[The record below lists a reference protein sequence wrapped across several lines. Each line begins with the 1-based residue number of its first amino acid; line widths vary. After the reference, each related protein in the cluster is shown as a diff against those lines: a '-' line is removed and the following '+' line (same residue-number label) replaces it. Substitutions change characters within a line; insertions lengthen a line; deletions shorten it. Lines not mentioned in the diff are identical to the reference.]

1 MHTKPYLFLFFMFVS
16 FKTLSQEEVNVDFLV
31 IDDLTEAAVS
41 NAQIY
46 LKSGTYVGVTAEQ
59 GKVSFRSTKDISLQ
73 IVVFSYDYKIYES
86 VVSIKNENARFT
98 IRLEKLSEDLSEV
111 FIENYQKKVFNL
123 KRLKDVE
130 GTAIYAGKKTEVVLV
145 DQVVGNL
152 ASNNARQVM
161 SQVVGLNIYDVG
173 DGGLQLSVGGRGL
186 DPNRTAN
193 FNTRQNGY
201 DISADVLGYPESY
214 YTPTAES
221 LSEIQVIRGAASLQY
236 GTQFGGLIN
245 FKLKEPVK
253 NKALEFT
260 TRNTLGS
267 FGLKT
272 SFNSISGTKGKV
284 SYYTFLN
291 YKDGAGY
298 RKNSN
303 FNSKN
308 FYGYIA
314 YDFSENTKLS
324 FEGTYLN
331 YLAKQSGGLSDKQ
344 FLEDP
349 RQSQRTRNWFEVHW
363 KLFALKFKH
372 KISQRTDFS
381 LNLFALDAHR
391 KSLGFRVNPTFSEP
405 NPFLDVDEQDQNGN
419 FLHERDLLVGVFR
432 NWGAETRLLTRY
444 NVFSKDAVLLIGSK
458 IYNAN
463 NTSQQ
468 GPGSKGSDADF
479 NFYSAEFPQYSNQS
493 KFKYPN
499 FNASVFAEN
508 IFKLSDYFSLTPGV
522 RYEYIKTLSEGTYSP
537 ELIEDNNRFE
547 RNILLFGLGA
557 SFKPT
562 NYFESYANISQNY
575 RSVTF
580 SDIRVTSPSFSV
592 AEDITDEKGYTAD
605 IGVRGK
611 YRKFVSY
618 DANLFGLLYEGKIG
632 TNFEDRVGWVRG
644 NIGTAVVYGL
654 ESLIDWNLQ
663 ETFWEN
669 QSNYKFNV
677 FINAAITDSKYTK
690 SRFNGVQGKKVEFI
704 PLVNMK
710 SGIGFGFKNIVG
722 SLQYTYLS
730 EQYTDVTN
738 APYNPNN
745 MLTVAGAIPSYDI
758 LDLSFAYTYK
768 MFKFETGIN
777 NLLNRSYFTRRATGY
792 PGPGIITSD
801 PRSYYFTMQ
810 LKL

>member
-1 MHTKPYLFLFFMFVS
+1 MHIKQYLFSFFILVS
-16 FKTLSQEEVNVDFLV
+16 FQMLSQEEVNVDFFV
-31 IDDLTEAAVS
+31 VDDTTENVVS
-41 NAQIY
+41 TAQIY
-46 LKSGTYVGVTAEQ
+46 LKSGKYIGTTSEEGNVTFRGPEN
-59 GKVSFRSTKDISLQ
+59 KSFQ
-73 IVVFSYDYKIYES
+73 IIVFSYEYQIYEQ
-86 VVSIKNENARFT
+86 VVNMTNDTASFT
-98 IRLEKLSEDLSEV
+98 IRLKKLSEELSEV

-123 KRLKDVE
+123 KRFKDVE

-145 DQVVGNL
+145 DQIVGNL

-214 YTPTAES
+214 YTPTAEA
-221 LSEIQVIRGAASLQY
+221 LAEIQVIRGAASLQY

-253 NKALEFT
+253 NKEIEFV
-260 TRNTLGS
+260 TRNTVGS

-272 SFNSISGTKGKV
+272 NFSSLSGTKGKF
-284 SYYTFLN
+284 SYYTFFN
-291 YKDGAGY
+291 YKEGDGY
-298 RKNSN
+298 RANSN
-303 FNSKN
+303 FDSKN

-314 YDFSENTKLS
+314 YDFSKKTKLS
-324 FEGTYLN
+324 FEATYLN
-331 YLAKQSGGLSDKQ
+331 YLAKQSGGLSDVQ

-349 RQSQRTRNWFEVHW
+349 SQSNRTRNWFEVNW
-363 KLFALKFKH
+363 KLLALKFKH
-372 KISQRTDFS
+372 KISEKTDFS

-391 KSLGFRVNPTFSEP
+391 KSLGFRVNQRFSEP
-405 NPFLDVDEQDQNGN
+405 NPFDTDEQDQNGN
-419 FLHERDLLVGVFR
+419 FLQERDLLVGVFR
-432 NWGAETRLLTRY
+432 NWGAETRWLTRY
-444 NVFSKDAVLLIGSK
+444 KAFSKDAVLLVGSK

-479 NFYSAEFPQYSNQS
+479 DFYSSEFPQYRNQS
-493 KFKYPN
+493 EFKYPN

-508 IFKLSDYFSLTPGV
+508 IFKFSDYFSLTPGV
-522 RYEYIKTLSEGTYSP
+522 RYEYIKTISEGTYSP

-547 RNILLFGLGA
+547 RNILLVGLGA
-557 SFKPT
+557 SYKPT

-580 SDIRVTSPSFSV
+580 SDIRVTSPSFTV

-632 TNFEDRVGWVRG
+632 TNFEDRVGWVRD

-663 ETFWEN
+663 ETFWKN
-669 QSNYKFNV
+669 SNYKLNI
-677 FINAAITDSKYTK
+677 FINGAITDSKYTK
-690 SRFNGVQGKKVEFI
+690 SRFNGVAGKKVEFI
-704 PLVNMK
+704 PLVNIK
-710 SGIGFGFKNIVG
+710 SGLGFGYKNLIG

-730 EQYTDVTN
+730 EQFTDVTN
-738 APYNPNN
+738 APYKSDNET
-745 MLTVAGAIPSYDI
+745 TVAGAIPSYDI

-777 NLLNRSYFTRRATGY
+777 NLLNRAYFTRRATGY

-801 PRSYYFTMQ
+801 PRAYYFTMQ
-810 LKL
+810 LKF